1 MSALRTVVLTVALMG
16 LVACGDA
23 TDQPA
28 NGERPETEVSPEA
41 QREMTPEPRTEP
53 APEWVIQLA
62 AIANAIEEQSAA
74 ADSILAAHDMTRA
87 EFESRLYDIAV
98 DPALTRMYEE
108 ARRR

>member
-1 MSALRTVVLTVALMG
+1 MNALRTAVLTVAVLG

-23 TDQPA
+23 TDRPA
-28 NGERPETEVSPEA
+28 NGERPEIEVSPEA
-41 QREMTPEPRTEP
+41 QREMTPEARTEP
-53 APEWVIQLA
+53 APDWVIQLA
-62 AIANAIEEQSAA
+62 TIANAIEEQSAA

-98 DPALTRMYEE
+98 DPALTRAYEE